1 MLTVSGKVI
10 DKDDFPYEMRR
21 WAIEYTVNCTQQS
34 FPCLVVKYYNHTRVW
49 QLVGIFQLPTPAKKN
64 SYHMEKWHFAYW
76 EKFHLVELNIIVQ
89 NSSKTSKVKNFLV
102 VFDEFCTIMTLCLFR
117 SYALSRN
124 LQLHQNFP
132 QIPIQTKEL
141 GTSLSFICL
150 YMSYLYVFP
159 SFALSHYEAKYQVV
173 RTNTNIIPVFVLW
186 STLVS
191 CIENLSVC
199 LITF

>member
-1 MLTVSGKVI
+1 METVLTVSGKVI

-49 QLVGIFQLPTPAKKN
+49 QLVGIFQLPTPAKK
-64 SYHMEKWHFAYW
+64 SATIWKSDTL
-76 EKFHLVELNIIVQ
+76 LVSFICSLQ
-89 NSSKTSKVKNFLV
+89 KLTS
-102 VFDEFCTIMTLCLFR
+102 
-117 SYALSRN
+117 
-124 LQLHQNFP
+124 QLHQNFP

-159 SFALSHYEAKYQVV
+159 SFALSHYEAKYQIV

-199 LITF
+199 LITFLATVYCYK

>member
-10 DKDDFPYEMRR
+10 DKDDFTYEMRR

-49 QLVGIFQLPTPAKKN
+49 QLVGIFQLPTPAKN
-64 SYHMEKWHFAYW
+64 QLPYG
-76 EKFHLVELNIIVQ
+76 
-89 NSSKTSKVKNFLV
+89 KV
-102 VFDEFCTIMTLCLFR
+102 TLCLIR
-117 SYALSRN
+117 SYGLSRN

-159 SFALSHYEAKYQVV
+159 SFALSHYEAKYQIV

-199 LITF
+199 LITFLATVYCYK

>member
-1 MLTVSGKVI
+1 MISRTRCGGERSSTLWIVRSKAFHASLWNIIITLVSGSLSAYFSCRHLRK
-10 DKDDFPYEMRR
+10 
-21 WAIEYTVNCTQQS
+21 N
-34 FPCLVVKYYNHTRVW
+34 
-49 QLVGIFQLPTPAKKN
+49 QLP
-64 SYHMEKWHFAYW
+64 YG
-76 EKFHLVELNIIVQ
+76 
-89 NSSKTSKVKNFLV
+89 KV
-102 VFDEFCTIMTLCLFR
+102 TLCLFR
-117 SYALSRN
+117 SYALSRHS
-124 LQLHQNFP
+124 QLHQNFP

-159 SFALSHYEAKYQVV
+159 SFALSHYEAKYQIV

-199 LITF
+199 LITFLATVYCYK